1 MGRVDSRAD
10 RSPAVHVCGSGEDAL
25 MHTEMVWLYAGFIV
39 FVLVMLALDLF
50 VVNRKPH
57 EISIKAAVFWTGVCV
72 VLALAFSLVVF
83 QMYEHNSLNTG
94 NAMRERNARQITA
107 TADLPELRIGQAP
120 PELPAP
126 APDASANDIKDRADA
141 WESAQ
146 KALAAPDRKIAWQAT
161 LEFLSGWLIEYSL
174 SLDNIFVIA
183 LIFAHFSIPKQYQ
196 HRVLFWGI
204 LGALIMRGIMIA
216 LGAVLISQFQWILY
230 VFGAFLIFT
239 AFKLLKGNEHE
250 KSPEEGFIYKAARK
264 MFPFHPQLEGQKF
277 FINKDGR
284 LWMTPLF
291 LVLLIVEG
299 TDVVFAV
306 DSIPAIFAITQDP
319 FLVFTSN
326 VFAILGLRSLY
337 FALAAMMDKFRF
349 IKVSLAIV
357 LAFIGVKMILL
368 YWHVHMPTAISLGVI
383 VTVLAGGVIA
393 SMVIPPKQPKELPGG
408 A

>member
-1 MGRVDSRAD
+1 V
-10 RSPAVHVCGSGEDAL
+10 
-25 MHTEMVWLYAGFIV
+25 
-39 FVLVMLALDLF
+39 
-50 VVNRKPH
+50 H

-72 VLALAFSLVVF
+72 VLALAFSFVVF
-83 QMYEHNSLNTG
+83 QMYEHNSLGIG
-94 NAMRERNARQITA
+94 NATRERNAHQITQR
-107 TADLPELRIGQAP
+107 ADLPDLKIGAP
-120 PELPAP
+120 IPELPAP
-126 APDASANDIKDRADA
+126 AADASKDDIEDA
-141 WESAQ
+141 KHAWTEAQ
-146 KALAAPDRKIAWQAT
+146 EALTASDRKVAWQAT

-183 LIFAHFSIPKQYQ
+183 IIFAHFGIPKQYQ

-204 LGALIMRGIMIA
+204 LGALIMRGVMIA
-216 LGAVLISQFQWILY
+216 LGAVLIAQFQWILY

-239 AFKLLKGNEHE
+239 AFKLVRNNDHE
-250 KSPEEGFIYKAARK
+250 STPEEGFVYKLARK
-264 MFPFHPQLEGQKF
+264 LFPFHPEIEGQKF
-277 FINKDGR
+277 FVKKDNR

-349 IKVSLAIV
+349 IKVSLAVV

-368 YWHVHMPTAISLGVI
+368 YWNIHFPTVVSLGVI
-383 VTVLAGGVIA
+383 VLVLASGVIA
-393 SMVIPPKQPKELPGG
+393 SLLIPPSKHRDERPTPVL
-408 A
+408 

>member
-1 MGRVDSRAD
+1 MI
-10 RSPAVHVCGSGEDAL
+10 
-25 MHTEMVWLYAGFIV
+25 WLYTGFIV
-39 FVLVMLALDLF
+39 FVLIMLALDLF

-57 EISIKAAVFWTGVCV
+57 EISVKAAMFWTGICV
-72 VLALAFSLVVF
+72 VLALGFSLVVF
-83 QMYEHNSLNTG
+83 QMYEHNSLGIG
-94 NAMRERNARQITA
+94 NSMRERNARQITA
-107 TADLPELRIGQAP
+107 SADLPELKIGQPLPDAP
-120 PELPAP
+120 VLPAN
-126 APDASANDIKDRADA
+126 ASPDDIHDA
-141 WESAQ
+141 T
-146 KALAAPDRKIAWQAT
+146 KAFAEAKEALVAPDRKIAWQAT

-183 LIFAHFSIPKQYQ
+183 IIFAHFGIPKQYQ

-216 LGAVLISQFQWILY
+216 LGAVLIAEFQWILY
-230 VFGAFLIFT
+230 VFGAFLIYT
-239 AFKLLKGNEHE
+239 AFKLLRNNDHDAT
-250 KSPEEGFIYKAARK
+250 PEEGFVYKIARRL
-264 MFPFHPQLEGQKF
+264 FPFHPEMEGQKF
-277 FINKDGR
+277 FIKKDNR

-349 IKVSLAIV
+349 IKVSLAVV

-368 YWHVHMPTAISLGVI
+368 YWHIHFPTAVSLGVI
-383 VTVLAGGVIA
+383 VAVLASGILA
-393 SMVIPPKQPKELPGG
+393 SLLIPPAANHDERPTP
-408 A
+408 AV

>member
-1 MGRVDSRAD
+1 
-10 RSPAVHVCGSGEDAL
+10 
-25 MHTEMVWLYAGFIV
+25 
-39 FVLVMLALDLF
+39 
-50 VVNRKPH
+50 
-57 EISIKAAVFWTGVCV
+57 
-72 VLALAFSLVVF
+72 
-83 QMYEHNSLNTG
+83 MYEHNSLNIG
-94 NAMRERNARQITA
+94 NATRERNALQIT
-107 TADLPELRIGQAP
+107 TRSDLPTLTLGQP
-120 PELPAP
+120 VPELPPP
-126 APDASANDIKDRADA
+126 AADA
-141 WESAQ
+141 TAEDIADTKEAWTAAQ
-146 KALAAPDRKIAWQAT
+146 NALNASDRKVAWQAT

-183 LIFAHFSIPKQYQ
+183 IIFAHFGIPKQYQ

-216 LGAVLISQFQWILY
+216 LGAVLIAQFQWILY

-239 AFKLLKGNEHE
+239 AFKLLRNNDHE
-250 KSPEEGFIYKAARK
+250 ATPEEGFIYKLARRV
-264 MFPFHPQLEGQKF
+264 FPFHPEIVGQKF
-277 FINKDGR
+277 FIRKEGR

-349 IKVSLAIV
+349 IKVSLAVV
-357 LAFIGVKMILL
+357 LAFIGVKMIML
-368 YWHVHMPTAISLGVI
+368 YWHIHLPTAVSLGVI
-383 VTVLAGGVIA
+383 VTVLGSGIIA
-393 SMVIPPKQPKELPGG
+393 SLLIPPPKNQDEHPTPV

>member
-1 MGRVDSRAD
+1 MI
-10 RSPAVHVCGSGEDAL
+10 
-25 MHTEMVWLYAGFIV
+25 WLYTGFLV
-39 FVLVMLALDLF
+39 FILIMLALDLF

-72 VLALAFSLVVF
+72 VLALAFSFVVF
-83 QMYEHNSLNTG
+83 QMYEHDSLG
-94 NAMRERNARQITA
+94 VGSAARERNANQITTRA
-107 TADLPELRIGQAP
+107 GLPDLAIGEP
-120 PELPAP
+120 VPELPAH
-126 APDASANDIKDRADA
+126 APDASASDIAERERSWTRAQEALTASDRAV
-141 WESAQ
+141 
-146 KALAAPDRKIAWQAT
+146 AWQAT

-183 LIFAHFSIPKQYQ
+183 IIFAHFGIPKIYQ

-204 LGALIMRGIMIA
+204 LGALVMRGVMIA
-216 LGAVLISQFQWILY
+216 LGAVLIAQFQWILY

-239 AFKLLKGNEHE
+239 AFKLLRNDDHA
-250 KSPEEGFIYKAARK
+250 STPEQGIMYRIARRL
-264 MFPFHPQLEGQKF
+264 FPFHPEVVGQKF
-277 FINKDGR
+277 FIQKDGK

-349 IKVSLAIV
+349 IKVSLAVV

-368 YWHVHMPTAISLGVI
+368 YWHIHLPTAVSLGVI
-383 VTVLAGGVIA
+383 VAVLGSGVLA
-393 SMVIPPKQPKELPGG
+393 SLFIPPKVQDERPTP
-408 A
+408 AT

>member
-1 MGRVDSRAD
+1 MI
-10 RSPAVHVCGSGEDAL
+10 
-25 MHTEMVWLYAGFIV
+25 WLYTGFLV
-39 FVLVMLALDLF
+39 FVLIMLALDLF

-57 EISIKAAVFWTGVCV
+57 AISIKAAVFWTGVCV
-72 VLALAFSLVVF
+72 VLALLFSVVVF
-83 QMYEHNSLNTG
+83 QMYEHNSLGIG
-94 NAMRERNARQITA
+94 NATRERNAYQITSR
-107 TADLPELRIGQAP
+107 ADLPTLRIGAAV
-120 PELPAP
+120 PELPTP
-126 APDASANDIKDRADA
+126 PPDATAADA
-141 WESAQ
+141 KDTERAWTEAQ
-146 KALAAPDRKIAWQAT
+146 AALNAPDRKIAWQAT

-183 LIFAHFSIPKQYQ
+183 IIFAHFGIPKVYQ

-204 LGALIMRGIMIA
+204 LGALVMRGIMIA

-239 AFKLLKGNEHE
+239 AFKLLRNDEHAS
-250 KSPEEGFIYKAARK
+250 SPEDGFVYKLARK
-264 MFPFHPQLEGQKF
+264 LFPFHPELEGQKF
-277 FINKDGR
+277 FIRKDNR

-349 IKVSLAIV
+349 IKVSLAVV
-357 LAFIGVKMILL
+357 LAFIGAKMIML
-368 YWHVHMPTAISLGVI
+368 YWHIHLPTAVSLGVI
-383 VTVLAGGVIA
+383 VAVLATGVIA
-393 SMVIPPKQPKELPGG
+393 SLIIPPKKPHDDHP
-408 A
+408 APAV

>member
-1 MGRVDSRAD
+1 
-10 RSPAVHVCGSGEDAL
+10 
-25 MHTEMVWLYAGFIV
+25 MVWLYSGFIV
-39 FVLVMLALDLF
+39 FILIMLALDLF

-72 VLALAFSLVVF
+72 VLALLFSFVVF
-83 QMYEHNSLNTG
+83 QMYEHNSLNIA
-94 NAMRERNARQITA
+94 NATRERNALQIT
-107 TADLPELRIGQAP
+107 TRSGLPPLTLGQP
-120 PELPAP
+120 IPELPAP
-126 APDASANDIKDRADA
+126 AADA
-141 WESAQ
+141 TADDIADSKEAWTAAQ
-146 KALAAPDRKIAWQAT
+146 NALNASDRKVAWQAT

-183 LIFAHFSIPKQYQ
+183 IIFAHFGIPKQYQ

-216 LGAVLISQFQWILY
+216 LGAVLIAQFQWILY

-239 AFKLLKGNEHE
+239 AFKLLRNNDHE
-250 KSPEEGFIYKAARK
+250 ATPEEGFIYKLARRV
-264 MFPFHPQLEGQKF
+264 FPFHPEIVGQKF
-277 FINKDGR
+277 FIRKDGR

-368 YWHVHMPTAISLGVI
+368 YWHIHLLTAVSLGVI
-383 VTVLAGGVIA
+383 VTVLGGGILA
-393 SMVIPPKQPKELPGG
+393 SLLIPPPQSQDQHPTPV

>member
-1 MGRVDSRAD
+1 MI
-10 RSPAVHVCGSGEDAL
+10 
-25 MHTEMVWLYAGFIV
+25 WLYAGFV
-39 FVLVMLALDLF
+39 LFVLVMLALDLF

-57 EISIKAAVFWTGVCV
+57 AISIKAAVFWTGVCI
-72 VLALAFSLVVF
+72 VLALGFSLAVF
-83 QMYEHNSLNTG
+83 QMYEHNTLG
-94 NAMRERNARQITA
+94 IGDAARERNALLITSRS
-107 TADLPELRIGQAP
+107 DLPELKIGAP
-120 PELPAP
+120 IPKLPAH
-126 APDASANDIKDRADA
+126 PDKDKEEIETLRESWKDAQAALGAS
-141 WESAQ
+141 
-146 KALAAPDRKIAWQAT
+146 DRKVAWQAT

-183 LIFAHFSIPKQYQ
+183 IIFAHFAIPKQYQ

-216 LGAVLISQFQWILY
+216 LGAVLIMQFQWILY

-239 AFKLLKGNEHE
+239 AGKLVLANEQESDPEKGL
-250 KSPEEGFIYKAARK
+250 IYKAARRL
-264 MFPFHPQLEGQKF
+264 FPFHPTIEGQKF
-277 FINKDGR
+277 FIEKGGR

-349 IKVSLAIV
+349 IKHSLAVV

-368 YWHVHMPTAISLGVI
+368 YWHIHLPTAVSLGVI
-383 VTVLAGGVIA
+383 ISVLGTGVLA
-393 SMVIPPKQPKELPGG
+393 SLLIPPKDQRESANPV